1 MKGHCSITFLC
12 LRFIR
17 LIFFSYKLFIVLL
30 IFKLLL
36 LIKVPI
42 SDIFSPF
49 RVPSR
54 EHSISQVLLLF
65 YDFILFMILF
75 QIAQGLICIFLGTQ
89 DINNSE
95 HHEKADL
102 GQNISLGI
110 NLAVVVI
117 NIMLNTM
124 EMSSTKVPELT
135 NGTDIYFNAKTE

>member
-75 QIAQGLICIFLGTQ
+75 
-89 DINNSE
+89 
-95 HHEKADL
+95 
-102 GQNISLGI
+102 
-110 NLAVVVI
+110 
-117 NIMLNTM
+117 
-124 EMSSTKVPELT
+124 
-135 NGTDIYFNAKTE
+135 